1 VLSQV
6 PHGGVVVAPHHA
18 YSGTTGLLDE
28 LAEAGAVSVRR
39 VDIADPVDVSRAL
52 SRRPGADL
60 VVAESPTNPM
70 LEVADLTAVVEA
82 AHEVGATVMVDN
94 TFATPL
100 RQRPLEMGADIVV
113 HAATKYLAGHS
124 DVLLGVTV
132 TPDTDAGRAR
142 LARLHAH
149 RTSRGAIPG
158 PMEAWLALRGMRTL
172 ALRVER
178 SEASA
183 EVLAERLREH
193 PAVTRVRYPGW
204 GSIVSIEVAGDVAA
218 AEGVCA
224 ATRLW
229 LHSTSLGGVE
239 SQIERRRRH
248 DAEVDTVPQTLLR
261 LSVGI
266 EAVDD
271 LWRDLSAALD
281 SALS

>member
-1 VLSQV
+1 M
-6 PHGGVVVAPHHA
+6 
-18 YSGTTGLLDE
+18 
-28 LAEAGAVSVRR
+28 
-39 VDIADPVDVSRAL
+39 ADPVDVGRAL
-52 SRRPGADL
+52 ARRPGADL

-82 AHEVGATVMVDN
+82 AHEVGATAMVDN

-266 EAVDD
+266 EAVED

-281 SALS
+281 SALT